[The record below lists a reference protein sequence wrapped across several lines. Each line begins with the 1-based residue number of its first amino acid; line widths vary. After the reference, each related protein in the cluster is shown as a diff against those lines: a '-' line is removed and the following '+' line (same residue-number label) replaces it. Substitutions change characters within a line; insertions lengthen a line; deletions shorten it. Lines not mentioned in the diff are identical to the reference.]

1 MDPGLQQLVTVVLSV
16 MGACIVVALVGLLL
30 LVRQI
35 RQLRVPRDA
44 DYFTTMRLIPVSLV
58 ILLDMLDFGMDIF
71 ATPIVWIVLDRM
83 GLPNLRNKAAI
94 EALIPFSSP
103 IPTFTLSWIAARM
116 FNLGSAEMNQLEQVA
131 RYRQRGARIIDMDE
145 RR

>member
-1 MDPGLQQLVTVVLSV
+1 MKRLERVVD
-16 MGACIVVALVGLLL
+16 LVG
-30 LVRQI
+30 
-35 RQLRVPRDA
+35 
-44 DYFTTMRLIPVSLV
+44 
-58 ILLDMLDFGMDIF
+58 
-71 ATPIVWIVLDRM
+71 M